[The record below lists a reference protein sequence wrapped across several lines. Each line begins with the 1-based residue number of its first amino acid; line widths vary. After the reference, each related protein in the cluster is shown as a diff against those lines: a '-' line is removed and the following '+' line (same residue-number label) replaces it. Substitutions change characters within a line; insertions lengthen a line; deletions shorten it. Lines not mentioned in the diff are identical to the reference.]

1 CDCGSNGTCS
11 FENGEKKCICKE
23 GTAEKEG
30 TCTETCINDSD
41 CKNGGTCETKGEK
54 KFCSCKSGLIGDKCQ
69 IVFDCTA
76 DGTYKGCEASGGKC
90 SYDVDKAVCTCSGS
104 KKLDE
109 KDKICK
115 REYLSPNFS

>member
-1 CDCGSNGTCS
+1 TC
-11 FENGEKKCICKE
+11 ND
-23 GTAEKEG
+23 
-30 TCTETCINDSD
+30 DSD
-41 CKNGGTCETKGEK
+41 CKNGVKCEPKGEK

-69 IVFDCTA
+69 IVVDCTA

-90 SYDVDKAVCTCSGS
+90 SYDGDKAICTCSGN

-115 REYLSPNFS
+115 LLTGVVLNTMCRKVMVQLRTLVLANRNETKG